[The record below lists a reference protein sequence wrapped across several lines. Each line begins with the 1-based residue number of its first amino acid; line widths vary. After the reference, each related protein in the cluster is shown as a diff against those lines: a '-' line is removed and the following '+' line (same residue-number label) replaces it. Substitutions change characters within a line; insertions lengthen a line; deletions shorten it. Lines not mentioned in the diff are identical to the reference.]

1 MEHREFRDYV
11 KASLRRRTR
20 SSAKIENKVNREV
33 VDWIAKQV
41 SFENNLNIKLRIV
54 SSLLDLLHSKSYF
67 VIL

>member
-20 SSAKIENKVNREV
+20 SSAKIENKGEV
-33 VDWIAKQV
+33 VDWIAKRV

-54 SSLLDLLHSKSYF
+54 SSLLDLLHSKSCF
-67 VIL
+67 VRL